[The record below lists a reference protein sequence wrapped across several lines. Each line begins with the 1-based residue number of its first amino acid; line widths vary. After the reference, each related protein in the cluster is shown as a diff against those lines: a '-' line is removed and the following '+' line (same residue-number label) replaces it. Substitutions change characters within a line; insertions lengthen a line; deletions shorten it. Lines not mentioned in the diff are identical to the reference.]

1 MMVRGKM
8 FARLREGGDTGA
20 ARALDRIL
28 ARAGPEARAAGVRD
42 EAEGT

>member
-28 ARAGPEARAAGVRD
+28 ARARPEAVLRAFD